1 MTADEKQKLFN
12 LLKTADAW
20 NLGYTR
26 DEFAVTPQFSDDE
39 VINTATAEPFSVSS
53 ELTKPAESVS
63 VSSEPINTQ
72 ESPAEESVKSG
83 MTMEQLKT
91 KIERC
96 TRCST
101 VFAETDIPAEELE
114 KQLILRTVYDIG
126 R

>member
-39 VINTATAEPFSVSS
+39 VINTATAEPVSVPS

-63 VSSEPINTQ
+63 VSSEPINNLFN
-72 ESPAEESVKSG
+72 VKVN
-83 MTMEQLKT
+83 K
-91 KIERC
+91 
-96 TRCST
+96 
-101 VFAETDIPAEELE
+101 ADINDEYKVKLFIKRDNSWEIACELFDNGE
-114 KQLILRTVYDIG
+114 YGNT
-126 R
+126 